1 VSEYITLMTT
11 LQKPACAAAVWAAL
25 SSPVSATETGVYE
38 MRGIIPATYQT
49 FTGTA
54 DLEQRSI
61 RATLPS
67 GAECVGAFPRQQGEQ
82 GRISCSDGRQAAL
95 RWVLDWQHGPGGSFG
110 PTLMASMSQWGSGG
124 WPRSAQIQTDAL
136 PISAVPCRRL
146 SSVCSFFMAIP
157 LLNRRSGRRE
167 GKTTGVLC
175 IASESRPVLGGTALT
190 LETPRSEI
198 AIVQRPSECDSTRLR
213 IARAWGRC
221 ERPTIL
227 NLELGLE

>member
-1 VSEYITLMTT
+1 MRCGGLSRPLIRRSRAQPISNSDRYE
-11 LQKPACAAAVWAAL
+11 QHSPAGPNVWEPSRDNKASKGGLAAL
-25 SSPVSATETGVYE
+25 MEGRLLSVGCSTGN
-38 MRGIIPATYQT
+38 
-49 FTGTA
+49 TA
-54 DLEQRSI
+54 
-61 RATLPS
+61 RAVPL
-67 GAECVGAFPRQQGEQ
+67 
-82 GRISCSDGRQAAL
+82 
-95 RWVLDWQHGPGGSFG
+95 G

>member
-95 RWVLDWQHGPGGSFG
+95 RWVLDWQHGLGGSFG
-110 PTLMASMSQWGSGG
+110 AYLDGQYVTMGFG
-124 WPRSAQIQTDAL
+124 WLAPIRSN
-136 PISAVPCRRL
+136 S
-146 SSVCSFFMAIP
+146 
-157 LLNRRSGRRE
+157 N
-167 GKTTGVLC
+167 
-175 IASESRPVLGGTALT
+175 
-190 LETPRSEI
+190 
-198 AIVQRPSECDSTRLR
+198 
-213 IARAWGRC
+213 
-221 ERPTIL
+221 
-227 NLELGLE
+227 